1 MPLRIRPLSFLLL
14 AAFCVTPVVAQW
26 RPSPPSMATDALP
39 IGPGLSMSVIDAP
52 LVVSEPRGPDYGL
65 MVLGGILGGV
75 AGGIA
80 GYYLGSTSDSNDLGT
95 AYTSTALGTL
105 VGIPVGVH
113 VGNSARGNGPL
124 TVLAGFGT
132 GMATLL
138 IATGG
143 GEGSEMVFAR
153 GIAEDTG
160 ARVH

>member
-1 MPLRIRPLSFLLL
+1 
-14 AAFCVTPVVAQW
+14 
-26 RPSPPSMATDALP
+26 MATDALP
-39 IGPGLSMSVIDAP
+39 IGPGLSTSVIEAP
-52 LVVSEPRGPDYGL
+52 LAVSEPRGPDCGL

-80 GYYLGSTSDSNDLGT
+80 GYYLGSTSDDLGT

-143 GEGSEMVFAR
+143 GEGSELVFAVPLTSALAAVWVEAKTMR
-153 GIAEDTG
+153 
-160 ARVH
+160 